1 MYWVPT
7 PIVNNQNRVPTPIV
21 NNQNSH
27 SQCSVWAGNYLAQQ
41 PLKAGPFSVHST
53 PYYFLRWL
61 SSAPSDQTF
70 KMAEVQIYKIRKLN
84 DGGVLVARKNVQWH
98 RIQKR
103 RLDQKPLD
111 ETQMEDELITS
122 LASGEQFGMDVLQP
136 ESVNITHTLET
147 FPWLSS
153 RAPPVQISCE
163 DGHKPRV
170 FVGWATAL
178 IGGQYMFKRICMR
191 FTQTNFNRLKQMIN
205 MNIVDTLNKKIQQLT
220 LESSVG
226 ATTSGRSSSSK

>member
-1 MYWVPT
+1 
-7 PIVNNQNRVPTPIV
+7 
-21 NNQNSH
+21 
-27 SQCSVWAGNYLAQQ
+27 LAQQ

-84 DGGVLVARKNVQWH
+84 DGGVLQWH
-98 RIQKR
+98 RMLVYRLRIKKCSLTNTDQ
-103 RLDQKPLD
+103 LDQKPLD

-153 RAPPVQISCE
+153 RAPPVQISYE

-205 MNIVDTLNKKIQQLT
+205 MN
-220 LESSVG
+220 
-226 ATTSGRSSSSK
+226 